1 MHKKL
6 EIFEKFQEY
15 KKEVENQLGRNIKM
29 LRSDC
34 GGEYMSDPFNDF
46 LKENGIIHQLIMSY
60 TPQQNG
66 VVERRNRTLLDM
78 VRSC

>member
-1 MHKKL
+1 MLYFVTFIDDFSWYGHLMHKKSKV
-6 EIFEKFQEY
+6 FEKFQEY

-46 LKENGIIHQLIMSY
+46 LKKKMK
-60 TPQQNG
+60 
-66 VVERRNRTLLDM
+66 
-78 VRSC
+78 

>member
-1 MHKKL
+1 
-6 EIFEKFQEY
+6 
-15 KKEVENQLGRNIKM
+15 
-29 LRSDC
+29 
-34 GGEYMSDPFNDF
+34 MSDPFNDF